1 MRPGEAADFP
11 RPALGPAAR
20 RLPRARPPA
29 RLPSERTRGAGVDS
43 GGGRWRVSGRATKR
57 GAVLPPSA
65 PPPPPDPD
73 PAVGAGLGRGTLRSA
88 ATRARPAGRARA
100 GARRRGDRTDRTRGV
115 RTDGGPAPGGERR
128 AGARA
133 PHAPPPPEL
142 RSAPSSPF
150 SLAGRRAERLA
161 VFFFSFPVSTGGE
174 EPRSARSGLGEGKGR
189 LRARARSC
197 HGSAGRP
204 ASAPVMI
211 LPQVHLRKPCY
222 DFYFL

>member
-115 RTDGGPAPGGERR
+115 RTDGGPAPGGRDAPERAPHTR
-128 AGARA
+128 LPPRSCAPRPRLPSLSPAGARSD
-133 PHAPPPPEL
+133 L
-142 RSAPSSPF
+142 RCFFFLSPF
-150 SLAGRRAERLA
+150 RPGERSRAPRGAG
-161 VFFFSFPVSTGGE
+161 S
-174 EPRSARSGLGEGKGR
+174 GKGR
-189 LRARARSC
+189 EGCAPARARAT
-197 HGSAGRP
+197 ARP
-204 ASAPVMI
+204 DARPR
-211 LPQVHLRKPCY
+211 PR
-222 DFYFL
+222 